1 MRTAAWPLRKERGG
15 RAALTLALLYAL
27 LTVGMPF
34 WHTCGQGGPS
44 DSASPLKGQT
54 AAASDDGSHSR
65 ASILGRM
72 SFPLRPCLAC
82 AWGRTTP
89 TAFLFPLAFGL
100 CLALTCRVRPLSEG
114 RPAFRF
120 TPSFR
125 TRAPPV
131 GW

>member
-1 MRTAAWPLRKERGG
+1 VGW
-15 RAALTLALLYAL
+15 AALTLALLYAL

-34 WHTCGQGGPS
+34 WHTCGQGGHS

-54 AAASDDGSHSR
+54 AAASDDGSHR
-65 ASILGRM
+65 VAGVWGGITL
-72 SFPLRPCLAC
+72 PLRPCLAC
-82 AWGRTTP
+82 AWGRTT
-89 TAFLFPLAFGL
+89 TTTLLFPLAFGL
-100 CLALTCRVRPLSEG
+100 CLALTCRVGPLSEG